1 MMLVSETGE
10 TQATL
15 FTALEEAR
23 PFHVRGDV
31 DLTDVLQRR
40 WRVAVLRET
49 GQSTAR
55 SVRCVVIIPRIA
67 VIHRKHITA
76 SELGRKFFNPIESSD
91 IYLSLIF
98 TFWRRGDFCK
108 LALQLCARDFS
119 FDEGEAVARFINV
132 FLRPL
137 YRRTKA
143 LPAFSRNH
151 WRALA

>member
-15 FTALEEAR
+15 FAALDEAR
-23 PFHVRGDV
+23 PFHMRGDV

-40 WRVAVLRET
+40 WRATVLRET
-49 GQSTAR
+49 GQGAAR
-55 SVRCVVIIPRIA
+55 PVRRVVIIPRVA
-67 VIHRKHITA
+67 VIHREHITA
-76 SELGRKFFNPIESSD
+76 SELGRKFFDPIESSD

-98 TFWRRGDFCK
+98 ACWRRRNFCK
-108 LALQLCARDFS
+108 LVSQLCARDFS

-143 LPAFSRNH
+143 LPAFSRNQMH
-151 WRALA
+151 WH